1 MSLIQ
6 GIKCLWLCPVC
17 LVPYDELLNTLKSY
31 PCETSAQSQEILNAA
46 WAKRKAEEKEEK
58 LEEYGLRDITVRF
71 PPLNLCTD
79 VHNALL
85 WERLH
90 FNGSLYHDH
99 LWAEL
104 QKFIVSLG

>member
-1 MSLIQ
+1 MYFNNVRCIMSLIQ

-71 PPLNLCTD
+71 PPLNLFLLNKDTECLCDHD
-79 VHNALL
+79 V
-85 WERLH
+85 
-90 FNGSLYHDH
+90 Y
-99 LWAEL
+99 
-104 QKFIVSLG
+104 